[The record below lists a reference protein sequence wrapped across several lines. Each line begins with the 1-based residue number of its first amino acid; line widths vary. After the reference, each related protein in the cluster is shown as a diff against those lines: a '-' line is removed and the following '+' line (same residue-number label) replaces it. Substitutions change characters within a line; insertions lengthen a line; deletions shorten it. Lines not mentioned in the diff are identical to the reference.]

1 MQNFIISLILGILP
15 DVLYYFIYT
24 KQIKGIKSKNLLFFF
39 LLLVTYMLCIIAVRH
54 QFYLYIIQDILVF
67 IIMKLLYKSHIS
79 DMFLVIFI
87 EFYMILLSTICFMF
101 INNYYFAFI
110 IYRLLMFLPL
120 LFSNKLR
127 DMYKKYLSLWNRHD
141 NPKKIKSI
149 TLRNVSLVILNC
161 LLIFMYLITLYIT
174 SK

>member
-39 LLLVTYMLCIIAVRH
+39 LLLVTYMLCIIVVQH

-120 LFSNKLR
+120 LCSNKLR
-127 DMYKKYLSLWNRHD
+127 DIYKKYLSLWNRHD

-174 SK
+174 SR

>member
-15 DVLYYFIYT
+15 DVLYYFIYI
-24 KQIKGIKSKNLLFFF
+24 KQIKGIKSKNLLFFL
-39 LLLVTYMLCIIAVRH
+39 LLLVTYMLCIIVVQH

-120 LFSNKLR
+120 LCSNKLR

-161 LLIFMYLITLYIT
+161 LLIFMYLMTLYIT
-174 SK
+174 SR